1 MVATVFDSFPSA
13 IVGGV
18 WKIGTVNR
26 GTEVGTVFET
36 VGELDVIVDEEGTGS
51 LAKSPTADS
60 LDVGTLLYVKPEQL
74 PTLRTAELVAGY
86 MLTDGDYYYSITASS
101 IGKNQETGEVEHVE
115 LLISETE
122 VAQWQARR

>member
-122 VAQWQARR
+122 VA

>member
-1 MVATVFDSFPSA
+1 MTATVFDLFPNA

-18 WKIGTVNR
+18 WKIGTVKR
-26 GTEVGTVFET
+26 GTEVGTVFEAI
-36 VGELDVIVDEEGTGS
+36 GELDVIVDEEGTGS
-51 LAKSPTADS
+51 LAKSPTAES
-60 LDVGTLLYVKPEQL
+60 FDVGTLLYAKPEQL

-115 LLISETE
+115 LLINETE
-122 VAQWQARR
+122 VA